1 MTVAAA
7 PVYRHHVF
15 LCSNLRAEDHPRG
28 SCGRKGAAASRDFM
42 AGRVKELRLPQV
54 RVSTAG
60 CFGRCRTGPVLVI
73 YPEGVWY
80 GYRSDADIDEIIET
94 HLVRGEIVAR
104 LLLNP
109 APPRSIEAEAPP
121 ATA

>member
-1 MTVAAA
+1 MTATAA

-42 AGRVKELRLPQV
+42 AGRIKELRLPQV

-60 CFGRCRTGPVLVI
+60 CLGRCRTGPVLVI
-73 YPEGVWY
+73 YPDGVWY
-80 GYRSDADIDEIIET
+80 GYRSEADIDEIIET
-94 HLVRGEIVAR
+94 HLVQGGIVTR

-109 APPRSIEAEAPP
+109 ATPQDVGAQCPP
-121 ATA
+121 ADA